1 MAFLKVSKVA
11 IKGISLCVPPK
22 IEENRDLPFYSTKE
36 EADQVIIATGIER
49 RHVATR
55 DITVSDLCFKAAAKL
70 IEDLG
75 WEKESIDLI
84 ALVTQ
89 NADFVNHPT
98 SFIVHEKLGLPES
111 TMCID
116 FHHGCPGWVVGLS
129 SICSM
134 MSNGYI
140 KRALLLDG
148 DTVSKDQDASNREE
162 RPLFGDAGTATA
174 LEYNENAS
182 PMLFNI
188 GTKSDEGM
196 ALARLHGGYRNPYTL
211 ETLKN
216 ELDRLSGHLDQDKVD
231 SKMDSMDV
239 FSFAITKVPKAM
251 KKLCSEFN
259 IKLEDVDQLVLHQAN
274 KLIIETIAKRMKM
287 PMEKVPLGLKNYG
300 NTTSASIPLAIV
312 ADRTD
317 AYQTSHQRSL
327 VCGFGTGLAW
337 GAAYFETEKLVI
349 PEVVIY

>member
-1 MAFLKVSKVA
+1 MALLKTHNVV
-11 IKGISLCVPPK
+11 IRGISACVPPK
-22 IEENRDLPFYSTKE
+22 VEENRNLPFYSSEE
-36 EADQVIIATGIER
+36 EAEQVISATGIER

-55 DITVSDLCFKAAAKL
+55 DITVSDLCLKAAAKL

-75 WEKESIDLI
+75 WEKDSIDLI

-98 SFIVHEKLGLPES
+98 SFVVHEKLALPES
-111 TMCID
+111 TMCVD

-134 MSNGYI
+134 LSLGYI

-174 LEYNENAS
+174 LEYNEGAT

-211 ETLKN
+211 ETLK
-216 ELDRLSGHLDQDKVD
+216 EFLSDDPHYEQ
-231 SKMDSMDV
+231 
-239 FSFAITKVPKAM
+239 
-251 KKLCSEFN
+251 
-259 IKLEDVDQLVLHQAN
+259 
-274 KLIIETIAKRMKM
+274 
-287 PMEKVPLGLKNYG
+287 
-300 NTTSASIPLAIV
+300 
-312 ADRTD
+312 
-317 AYQTSHQRSL
+317 
-327 VCGFGTGLAW
+327 
-337 GAAYFETEKLVI
+337 
-349 PEVVIY
+349 

>member
-1 MAFLKVSKVA
+1 MAFLKIPNVA
-11 IKGISLCVPPK
+11 IRGISACVPPNV
-22 IEENRDLPFYSTKE
+22 EENRNLPFYASQE
-36 EADQVIIATGIER
+36 EADQVISATGIER

-55 DITVSDLCFKAAAKL
+55 DITVSDLCLKAAIRL
-70 IEDLG
+70 MEDLG
-75 WEKESIDLI
+75 WEKDSIDLI

-98 SFIVHEKLGLPES
+98 SFVVHEKLGLPEN
-111 TMCID
+111 TICLD

-129 SICSM
+129 SVSSM
-134 MSNGYI
+134 LSQGGI

-174 LEYNENAS
+174 IEVDFEAPVSYY
-182 PMLFNI
+182 NI

-211 ETLKN
+211 ETLKD
-216 ELDRLSGHLDQDKVD
+216 ELDRLAGRLDHEKVD

-251 KKLCSEFN
+251 KRLCTEFCLDVEN
-259 IKLEDVDQLVLHQAN
+259 IDQLVLHQAN
-274 KLIIETIAKRMKM
+274 KLIIETIAKRMKV
-287 PMEKVPLGLKNYG
+287 PMEKVPLSLKNYG
-300 NTTSASIPLAIV
+300 NTTSASIPLTIV
-312 ADRTD
+312 ADRAD
-317 AYQTSHQRSL
+317 VYRSGHQRSL

-337 GAAYFETEKLVI
+337 GAAYFETNKLVI
-349 PEVVIY
+349 PEVMIY